1 MIRAHIATY
10 PPRLAM
16 LEQTLPSIA
25 QQVDQVFLCL
35 NEYKEVPS
43 FLKNYKNVTPLIPD
57 SDLKDVGKFL
67 FQPAADDLVM
77 LADDDLLYG
86 PGHVRRLR
94 RIGEAVGLESNV
106 LGFHGSTYLPNKEGG
121 MPQRIVFHYQGPL
134 AKSRRVHQLGTGTVL
149 ALGRNV
155 PPLAYMQGSE
165 KFVDV
170 RFAKWLHSK
179 GIGLWAI
186 KRPKGFLRSFPVANE
201 AHETIYKTFTRHNPG
216 HVQAEIRSFLAV

>member
-25 QQVDQVFLCL
+25 QQVDEVFLCL
-35 NEYKEVPS
+35 NEYSEVPS
-43 FLKNYKNVTPLIPD
+43 FLKSYKNITPVIPD
-57 SDLKDVGKFL
+57 RDLKDVGKFL
-67 FQPAADDLVM
+67 FPSPADDLVL

-106 LGFHGSTYLPNKEGG
+106 VGFHGSIYLPSEEAQ
-121 MPQRIVFHYQGPL
+121 MPRRIVFHYQGPL

-149 ALGRNV
+149 ALGRNMA
-155 PPLAYMQGSE
+155 PLDYMQGSE

-170 RFAKWLHSK
+170 RFARWLHSK
-179 GIGLWAI
+179 GVGLWAI
-186 KRPKGFLRSFPVANE
+186 KRPKGFLRSVPAAND
-201 AHETIYKTFTRHNPG
+201 AHETIYKTFTRYNPG